1 MKFVVLGRGAAPEY
15 RSFQQEN
22 NRGTFLNPGILKL
35 YKIKKHLWRWF
46 LAIVLSSFAGFS
58 AFAAPLPDLGFSV
71 HKLESGVKGHT
82 LLIIGG
88 IQGDE
93 PGGFNA
99 ASLIVTH
106 YDILSGNVWVVPN
119 LNFLSI
125 IKRSRGVYGDLNR
138 KFDTLPPKDP
148 EYHTINRI
156 KKLITDPAVDLVLNL
171 HDGSGFYR
179 DTYHDKFHNQNRW
192 GQCIIIDQIHVK
204 TKNFSNI
211 SEIAQNTIAHVNNY
225 LLKKNERFHLNNTQT
240 EKGNAEMEKTLTYF
254 AIKNGKSAFGVEA
267 SKSFLTPKRAY
278 YHLLAIES
286 FFNQAGIK
294 FKRNFKLSEPH
305 IKKAIDQDIQVA
317 LNNNKI
323 LLKIENVRK
332 RLNYI
337 PLKKNS
343 DIEFQVNNP
352 LMTIVTSGDAYSV
365 FHGNRKLTHLTPQY
379 FDYDF
384 SLDAIDMT
392 VDGAHKRVSFGNIV
406 TVKHDFLVQDL
417 KGHRVNVIGF
427 TKKTGPN
434 ESGVTITKNKIL
446 KQFSIDKK
454 GKIFRVEVYKSKK
467 FSGMV
472 LVDFGSKELSGFNV
486 AYKKKVL
493 ETIQNLF

>member
-1 MKFVVLGRGAAPEY
+1 MSVFGCLTG
-15 RSFQQEN
+15 N
-22 NRGTFLNPGILKL
+22 
-35 YKIKKHLWRWF
+35 
-46 LAIVLSSFAGFS
+46 SSFAS
-58 AFAAPLPDLGFSV
+58 SIPDLGFSV
-71 HKLESGVKGHT
+71 HKLESGVDGHT

-138 KFDTLPPKDP
+138 KFDKLHPKDP
-148 EYHTINRI
+148 EYHTIEKI
-156 KKLITDPAVDLVLNL
+156 KKLIIDPKVDLVLNL

-179 DTYHDKFHNQNRW
+179 NTYHDILHNQNRW
-192 GQCIIIDQIHVK
+192 GQCIIIDQERVNSG
-204 TKNFSNI
+204 TFSNLTL
-211 SEIAQNTIAHVNNY
+211 IAKKTVAHVNNH
-225 LLKKNERFHLNNTQT
+225 LLNQNEHFNLNNTKTQ
-240 EKGNAEMEKTLTYF
+240 KGNEEMAKTLTYF
-254 AIKNGKSAFGVEA
+254 AIKNHKSAFGVEA
-267 SKSFLTPKRAY
+267 SKSFPTAKRAY

-294 FKRNFKLSEPH
+294 FKRNFKLSERH
-305 IKKAIDQDIQVA
+305 IKTAIDDNIQVA
-317 LNNNKI
+317 LNNRKI
-323 LLKIENVRK
+323 LLKIENVRN

-343 DIEFQVNNP
+343 VLEFQVNNP
-352 LMTIVTSGDAYSV
+352 LMTIVTSGNEYRV
-365 FHGNRKLTHLTPQY
+365 FHGNRQLTHLYPQY

-384 SLDAIDMT
+384 SLDAIDMI
-392 VDGAHKRVSFGNIV
+392 VDGVHKTVPFGNSV
-406 TVKHDFLVQDL
+406 TVKDEFMVKSL

-427 TKKTGPN
+427 TKPEITN
-434 ESGVTITKNKIL
+434 ESGMTILKRNIL

-454 GKIFRVEVYKSKK
+454 GTLFRVEVYKSQK

-472 LVDFGSKELSGFNV
+472 LVDFGEKPVSDMNV
-486 AYKKKVL
+486 AYEEKIPEIL
-493 ETIQNLF
+493 MNIF